1 MVNKF
6 FILLLFHICIYAIW
20 ICKLIYLTILFF
32 SCIIFLILIFLGF
45 IQVILLSSMIACL
58 PLNTSI
64 FQSALVLISILLF
77 MNFILF
83 FKVNLS
89 ISIIDAYIIPMIL
102 LILVK
107 VHFKYIYLLN
117 SINLHLFYINF
128 IFSLFHYWRF

>member
-1 MVNKF
+1 MVSKF
-6 FILLLFHICIYAIW
+6 FILLLFHICIYARW

-58 PLNTSI
+58 LLNISI

-128 IFSLFHYWRF
+128 IFSLFHYWRI